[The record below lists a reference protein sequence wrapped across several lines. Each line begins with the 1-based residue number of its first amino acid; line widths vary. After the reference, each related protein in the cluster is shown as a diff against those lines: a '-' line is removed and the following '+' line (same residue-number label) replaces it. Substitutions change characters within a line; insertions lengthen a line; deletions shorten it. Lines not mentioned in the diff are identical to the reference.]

1 MWGEPLTSCAGA
13 DQLTSCNGQNIRY
26 DASGNPTTY
35 RGYTMTWQGRRL
47 MSATNGT
54 NTVAYAYDENGIRTQ
69 KTANET
75 ATSYRYHG
83 SVLISQVTGNDK
95 LLFSYDAN
103 GNITHIQQG
112 TNHVYYQYD
121 SLNQLT
127 REDNSLLNQSIVYTY
142 DNRGNLLTKQEYAYV
157 ADGGTLEEPTDTIT
171 YGYDSAN
178 QQWADQLTS
187 YDGED
192 IRYDANGNPT
202 TYRGYTMAWQGRRLT
217 SATNGTNTVS
227 YAYDENGIRTQ
238 KTVNGTATQYRYH
251 GSVLISQVTGS
262 NKLLFSYDANGNVV
276 AVNYNGTYYYY
287 VRNGQGDIVRLIDGS
302 NNTVVEYAYDS
313 WGKQLSCTGSLASTL
328 GTQNPF
334 RYRGYIYDPET
345 ALYYLQT
352 RYYDP
357 ETARFINADIY
368 VSTGQGVLGHNM
380 YAYCMNNP
388 ANMLDSEGTVGLA
401 LFIGG
406 LIATAV
412 GAVVGGMRSAAEG
425 GSFWEGAA
433 SGAITAA
440 CTAAAIAVSI
450 LVLPASL
457 PAAGVLA
464 TTLAGGAG
472 GAVGAAI
479 GYEAEL
485 AVNKLLVDKSKNEN
499 SNKPIIERTRSDIEA
514 HKRVKAGLR
523 GGMMAGGLG
532 AGGTFLPGD
541 PLSTGVYSYF
551 TGFLAEAVN
560 TLF

>member
-54 NTVAYAYDENGIRTQ
+54 NTVSYTYDENGIRTQ
-69 KTANET
+69 KTVNGT

-287 VRNGQGDIVRLIDGS
+287 VRNGQGDVVRLIDGS

-313 WGKQLSCTGSLASTL
+313 WGTPLSTTGTLATTL
-328 GTQNPF
+328 GVQNPF
-334 RYRGYIYDPET
+334 RYRGYVYDAET
-345 ALYYLQT
+345 GLYYVT
-352 RYYDP
+352 SRYYDP
-357 ETARFINADIY
+357 EIGRFLNADNIGY
-368 VSTGQGVLGHNM
+368 LGAGSNLTGYNLF
-380 YAYCMNNP
+380 AYCGNNP
-388 ANMLDSEGTVGLA
+388 VTGYDPAGTLDWGN
-401 LFIGG
+401 LFKGSG
-406 LIATAV
+406 WLAV
-412 GAVVGGMRSAAEG
+412 GV
-425 GSFWEGAA
+425 
-433 SGAITAA
+433 T
-440 CTAAAIAVSI
+440 AIAVGVS
-450 LVLPASL
+450 VLTC
-457 PAAGVLA
+457 GVQHPRLWQ
-464 TTLAGGAG
+464 
-472 GAVGAAI
+472 
-479 GYEAEL
+479 
-485 AVNKLLVDKSKNEN
+485 LL
-499 SNKPIIERTRSDIEA
+499 
-514 HKRVKAGLR
+514 L
-523 GGMMAGGLG
+523 
-532 AGGTFLPGD
+532 
-541 PLSTGVYSYF
+541 
-551 TGFLAEAVN
+551 
-560 TLF
+560 

>member
-217 SATNGTNTVS
+217 GATNGTNTVS

-287 VRNGQGDIVRLIDGS
+287 VRNGQGDVVRLIDGS

-328 GTQNPF
+328 GAQNPF

-457 PAAGVLA
+457 PAAG
-464 TTLAGGAG
+464 
-472 GAVGAAI
+472 
-479 GYEAEL
+479 
-485 AVNKLLVDKSKNEN
+485 
-499 SNKPIIERTRSDIEA
+499 
-514 HKRVKAGLR
+514 LR

>member
-1 MWGEPLTSCAGA
+1 VWGEPLTSCAGA

-217 SATNGTNTVS
+217 GATNGTNTIS
-227 YAYDENGIRTQ
+227 YSYDENGIRTQ
-238 KTVNGTATQYRYH
+238 KAVNGTVTNYNYH
-251 GSVLISQVTGS
+251 GSALISQVTG
-262 NKLLFSYDANGNVV
+262 NDTLLFSYDAAGNVV

-287 VRNGQGDIVRLIDGS
+287 VRNGQNNIIRLIDGD

-313 WGKQLSCTGSLASTL
+313 WGTPLSTTGTLATTL
-328 GTQNPF
+328 GVQNPF
-334 RYRGYIYDPET
+334 RYRGYVYDAET
-345 ALYYLQT
+345 GLYYLQT

-357 ETARFINADIY
+357 EVSRFINADSYI
-368 VSTGQGVLGHNM
+368 STGQGILGNNM
-380 YAYCMNNP
+380 YAYCGNNP
-388 ANMLDSEGTVGLA
+388 ISYVDISGTNAEALGWMTGLGWIPFIDGPLPIGDLIFIGLFFVIAIVTDEGTPD
-401 LFIGG
+401 
-406 LIATAV
+406 
-412 GAVVGGMRSAAEG
+412 
-425 GSFWEGAA
+425 
-433 SGAITAA
+433 
-440 CTAAAIAVSI
+440 
-450 LVLPASL
+450 LPAISL
-457 PAAGVLA
+457 VSGESTQANGCSPDNNDDYDDYSDDNGFR
-464 TTLAGGAG
+464 
-472 GAVGAAI
+472 
-479 GYEAEL
+479 
-485 AVNKLLVDKSKNEN
+485 
-499 SNKPIIERTRSDIEA
+499 NKPKKRNKGKTPGNNQSQNRQFKDATRGLDKGQ
-514 HKRVKAGLR
+514 KRAIHDEITGK
-523 GGMMAGGLG
+523 GLG
-532 AGGTFLPGD
+532 YHEIEEIAK
-541 PLSTGVYSYF
+541 
-551 TGFLAEAVN
+551 
-560 TLF
+560 TLFGSLLWWVRAEEE